1 MLWKRVAT
9 AAVLLPLL
17 IAAILSAKG
26 RPGGWPFLLVCG
38 AAVALCAAEMNRM
51 FFREAWDLVAG
62 VLLAA
67 LVFLAG
73 ALLPWP
79 LALPAILLCVLLAA
93 LHALPGRG
101 EAVQKARAAG
111 MLSLGAVYVGGM
123 LAMYPRTLFLPRG
136 EHWVL
141 LGILSVSSGDTLAYF
156 TGKGL
161 GRTKLAPVISPNK
174 TVEGAVGGL
183 LGSVACGILYAH
195 GFLPAVPAWY
205 AAAAGGAIGLFGQ
218 GGDLFES
225 LLKRA
230 AGVKDSGTLFP
241 GHGGIFDRVD
251 GILAAGPILFVMA
264 LMSPLAGGGG

>member
-17 IAAILSAKG
+17 IVSILSAKG
-26 RPGGWPFLLVCG
+26 RPGGWPFLLACG
-38 AAVALCAAEMNRM
+38 AAAALCAVELFRM
-51 FFREAWDLVAG
+51 FFREARTLAAG
-62 VLLAA
+62 VALAA
-67 LVFLAG
+67 LVFLGG

-79 LALPAILLCVLLAA
+79 LALPAILLCVLLAV
-93 LHALPGRG
+93 LHALPGTG
-101 EAVQKARAAG
+101 DAGQKANAAA
-111 MLSLGAVYVGGM
+111 MLSLGAVYVGWM

-161 GRTKLAPVISPNK
+161 GRTRLAPAISPHK

-183 LGSVACGILYAH
+183 LGSIACGILYAH
-195 GFLPAVPAWY
+195 WFLPAVPVWY

-241 GHGGIFDRVD
+241 GHGGIFDRAD
-251 GILAAGPILFVMA
+251 GILAAGPVLFLMA
-264 LMSPLAGGGG
+264 LMSPLAGGAG

>member
-17 IAAILSAKG
+17 VASILAAKG
-26 RPGGWPFLLVCG
+26 RIAGWPFLLLCG
-38 AAVALCAAEMNRM
+38 AAAALCAGELFRM
-51 FFREAWDLVAG
+51 FFREVRTRAAG
-62 VLLAA
+62 VLLTVT
-67 LVFLAG
+67 VFLAG

-79 LALPAILLCVLLAA
+79 LTVPAVLLCVLLGAF
-93 LHALPGRG
+93 HVLPGAS
-101 EAVQKARAAG
+101 EPPEKARGAA

-141 LGILSVSSGDTLAYF
+141 LGILAVASGDTAAYF
-156 TGKGL
+156 AGRSL
-161 GRTKLAPVISPNK
+161 GRRKLAPGISPNK

-183 LGSVACGILYAH
+183 LGSIACGVLYAH

-230 AGVKDSGTLFP
+230 AGVKDSGALFP
-241 GHGGIFDRVD
+241 GHGGVFDRVD
-251 GILAAGPILFVMA
+251 GILAAGPVLFLLA
-264 LMSPLAGGGG
+264 LMSPLAGGPR